1 MVRNKRRRYHGVM
14 RVALA
19 QIDCVLG
26 DVDEN
31 LRRAREVV
39 AEAKDKGADLV
50 VFPELSLAGYALEEL
65 SNEVAIEAQSEP
77 IISLAEEAGET
88 AVVVGFCEEGRGFHV
103 YNSVAYL
110 EGGSVLHVHRKLY
123 LPNYRIYEERKHY
136 NPGQS
141 LRAFDTRL
149 GRMAMLICN
158 DAWQPFLPFIAVQ
171 DGAQV
176 LIIPANSGLYPY
188 PNLLDTKEYWR
199 DITRFYARMLES
211 FVIFVNRIGEQ
222 EDLVFLG
229 YSHVVDPWGN
239 VVAEGPG
246 RKEALITA
254 DIDLDNVRRR
264 RREVPLVKEARLA
277 LLSRELNRLAEEGGD
292 L

>member
-1 MVRNKRRRYHGVM
+1 V

-19 QIDCVLG
+19 QIECILG

-31 LRRAREVV
+31 LRRAKEVV
-39 AEAKDKGADLV
+39 GEAKDRGADLV
-50 VFPELSLAGYALEEL
+50 VFPELSLAGYALGEL
-65 SNEVAIEAQSEP
+65 SNEVAIEAESKP

-88 AVVVGFCEEGRGFHV
+88 AVVVGFCEEGRGFHL

-110 EGGSVLHVHRKLY
+110 EGGSLLHVHRKLY

-141 LRAFDTRL
+141 MRAFDTSL

-188 PNLLDTKEYWR
+188 PELLDTKEYWR

-211 FVIFVNRIGEQ
+211 YVVFVNRVGE
-222 EDLVFLG
+222 EGDLTFLG
-229 YSHVVDPWGN
+229 YSHVVDPWGR

-246 RKEALITA
+246 REEALITA
-254 DIDLDNVRRR
+254 DIDLGNVRRR

-277 LLSRELNRLAEEGGD
+277 LLSKELNRLAEEGGD

>member
-1 MVRNKRRRYHGVM
+1 M

-19 QIDCVLG
+19 QIECILG

-31 LRRAREVV
+31 LRRAKEVV
-39 AEAKDKGADLV
+39 GEAKDRGADLV
-50 VFPELSLAGYALEEL
+50 VFPELSLAGYALGEL
-65 SNEVAIEAQSEP
+65 SNEVAIEAESKP

-88 AVVVGFCEEGRGFHV
+88 AVVVGFCEEGRGFHL

-110 EGGSVLHVHRKLY
+110 EGGSLLHVHRKLY

-141 LRAFDTRL
+141 MRAFDTSL

-188 PNLLDTKEYWR
+188 PELLDTKEYWR

-211 FVIFVNRIGEQ
+211 YVVFVNRVGE
-222 EDLVFLG
+222 EGDLTFLG
-229 YSHVVDPWGN
+229 YSHVVDPWGR

-246 RKEALITA
+246 REEALITA
-254 DIDLDNVRRR
+254 DIDLGNVRRR

>member
-1 MVRNKRRRYHGVM
+1 VT
-14 RVALA
+14 LA
-19 QIDCVLG
+19 QIDCLLG

-31 LRRAREVV
+31 LRRAKEVI
-39 AEAKDKGADLV
+39 ARAKDEDADLV
-50 VFPELSLAGYALEEL
+50 VFPELSLSGYALEEF
-65 SNEVAIEAQSEP
+65 STEVAIEAQSEP
-77 IISLAEEAGET
+77 IVSLAEEAGEMG
-88 AVVVGFCEEGRGFHV
+88 VVVGFCEEGRGFHI
-103 YNSVAYL
+103 YNSAAYL
-110 EGGSVLHVHRKLY
+110 EGSSLLHLHRKLY

-149 GRMAMLICN
+149 GRMAILICN

-176 LIIPANSGLYPY
+176 LILPAASGLYPY
-188 PNLLDTKEYWR
+188 PELLDTREYWR
-199 DITRFYARMLES
+199 DITRFYARMLQS
-211 FVIFVNRIGEQ
+211 YVVFVNRVGE
-222 EDLVFLG
+222 EKDLVFLG
-229 YSHVVDPWGN
+229 YSHVVDPWGR

-246 RKEALITA
+246 REEALITV
-254 DIDLDNVRRR
+254 DIDLGNVRRR

-277 LLSRELNRLAEEGGD
+277 LLSKELNRLAEEGGD

>member
-1 MVRNKRRRYHGVM
+1 M
-14 RVALA
+14 RLALA

-26 DVDEN
+26 DTDEN
-31 LRRAREVV
+31 LHRAKEVV
-39 AEAKDKGADLV
+39 AKARDRDADLT
-50 VFPELSLAGYALEEL
+50 VFPELSLSGYALGEL
-65 SNEVAIEAQSEP
+65 GDDVAIEAQSKP
-77 IISLAEEAGET
+77 IMSLAEEAGEM
-88 AVVVGFCEEGRGFHV
+88 AVVVGFCEEGRGFHT

-110 EGGSVLHVHRKLY
+110 EGGSLLHLHRKLY

-141 LRAFDTRL
+141 MRAFDTRL

-171 DGAQV
+171 DGAQM
-176 LIIPANSGLYPY
+176 LIIPADSGSYPY
-188 PNLLDTKEYWR
+188 PELLDTKDYWR

-211 FVIFVNRIGEQ
+211 YVVFVNRVGKQDE
-222 EDLVFLG
+222 LVFWG
-229 YSHVVDPWGN
+229 YSHVVDPWGT

-246 RKEALITA
+246 HEEALITV
-254 DIDLDNVRRR
+254 DIDLGDVRRR

-277 LLSRELNRLAEEGGD
+277 LLARELNRLAEEGGD

>member
-1 MVRNKRRRYHGVM
+1 MRQVECGDM
-14 RVALA
+14 RVVLA
-19 QIDCVLG
+19 QIDCLLG
-26 DVDEN
+26 DLDEN
-31 LRRAREVV
+31 LRRARKVV

-50 VFPELSLAGYALEEL
+50 VFPELNLAGYAVREL
-65 SNEVAIEAQSEP
+65 SNDVAIEAQSEP
-77 IISLAEEAGET
+77 IVSLAEEAGET
-88 AVVVGFCEEGRGFHV
+88 AVVAGFCEEGRGLHI
-103 YNSVAYL
+103 YNSAAYL
-110 EGGSVLHVHRKLY
+110 QGGSLLYLHRKLY

-136 NPGQS
+136 NPGQTM
-141 LRAFDTRL
+141 RAFDTRL
-149 GRMAMLICN
+149 GRMAILICN
-158 DAWQPFLPFIAVQ
+158 DAWPPFLPFIAVQ

-188 PNLLDTKEYWR
+188 PELLDTKEYWR

-211 FVIFVNRIGEQ
+211 YVIFVNRVGEQ

-229 YSHVVDPWGN
+229 YSHVVDPWGK

-246 RKEALITA
+246 REEALIVA
-254 DIDLDNVRRR
+254 DIDLGNVRRR

>member
-1 MVRNKRRRYHGVM
+1 L

-26 DVDEN
+26 DTEEN
-31 LRRAREVV
+31 LRKAKELV
-39 AEAKDKGADLV
+39 AEARNKGADLT
-50 VFPELSLAGYALEEL
+50 VFPELSLSGYALEEL
-65 SNEVAIEAQSEP
+65 DDDVAIEAQSET
-77 IISLAEEAGET
+77 ISSLTEAAGEM
-88 AVVVGFCEEGRGFHV
+88 ALVVGFCEEGRGFHN
-103 YNSVAYL
+103 YNSAAYL
-110 EGGSVLHVHRKLY
+110 EGGVLRHLHRKLY

-141 LRAFDTRL
+141 MRAFDTRF

-176 LIIPANSGLYPY
+176 LIIPANSGSYPY
-188 PNLLDTKEYWR
+188 PELLDTRGYWR
-199 DITRFYARMLES
+199 GITRFYARMLES
-211 FVIFVNRIGEQ
+211 YVVFVNRVGKQ
-222 EDLVFLG
+222 DDLIFWG
-229 YSHVVDPWGN
+229 YSHVVDPWGT
-239 VVAEGPG
+239 VVAEAPVHE
-246 RKEALITA
+246 EALITV
-254 DIDLDNVRRR
+254 DIDLGNVRRR

-277 LLSRELNRLAEEGGD
+277 LLARELNRLVEEGGD

>member
-1 MVRNKRRRYHGVM
+1 VL
-14 RVALA
+14 VALA

-26 DVDEN
+26 DVGEN
-31 LRRAREVV
+31 LRRTKEVV
-39 AEAKDKGADLV
+39 AEAKDMGADLV
-50 VFPELSLAGYALEEL
+50 VFPELSLSGYALKEL
-65 SNEVAIEAQSEP
+65 GNEVAIEAHSKHM
-77 IISLAEEAGET
+77 ISVAEEAGNT
-88 AVVVGFCEEGRGFHV
+88 AVVVGFCEEGRGFHT
-103 YNSVAYL
+103 YNSAAYL
-110 EGGSVLHVHRKLY
+110 EGGSLLHVHRKLY

-188 PNLLDTKEYWR
+188 PGLLYTKEYWR

-211 FVIFVNRIGEQ
+211 YVIFVNRVGE
-222 EDLVFLG
+222 EGTLVFLG
-229 YSHVVDPWGN
+229 YSHVVDPWGR
-239 VVAEGPG
+239 VVAEGPEHE
-246 RKEALITA
+246 EALILA
-254 DIDLDNVRRR
+254 DIDLNNVRRR

-277 LLSRELNRLAEEGGD
+277 LLSRELQRLAEEGGD

>member
-1 MVRNKRRRYHGVM
+1 M

-19 QIDCVLG
+19 QIDCLLG
-26 DVDEN
+26 AVGEN
-31 LRRAREVV
+31 LRRAKEIIARAKGEG
-39 AEAKDKGADLV
+39 AELV
-50 VFPELSLAGYALEEL
+50 VFPELSLAGYALQEL
-65 SNEVAIEAQSEP
+65 GHEVAIEARSEP
-77 IISLAEEAGET
+77 IMSLAEEAGEELG
-88 AVVVGFCEEGRGFHV
+88 VVVGFCEEGRGFHV
-103 YNSVAYL
+103 YNSAAYL
-110 EGGSVLHVHRKLY
+110 EGGSLLHLHRKLY

-141 LRAFDTRL
+141 MRAFDTRL
-149 GRMAMLICN
+149 GRMAILICN
-158 DAWQPFLPFIAVQ
+158 DAWQPFVPFIAVQ

-176 LIIPANSGLYPY
+176 LIIPANSGRYPY
-188 PNLLDTKEYWR
+188 PELLDTREYWR

-211 FVIFVNRIGEQ
+211 YVIFVNRVGE
-222 EDLVFLG
+222 EGDLVFLG
-229 YSHVVDPWGN
+229 YSHVVDPWGR

-246 RKEALITA
+246 REEALITA

-277 LLSRELNRLAEEGGD
+277 FVSRELNRLVEEGGD